1 MSVFNDSKY
10 LEQSIKSI
18 LKQSYS
24 NFEFIIIDDGSKDK
38 TYEIVNRNM
47 KMDNRIKFF
56 RRDHYGLASSLN
68 FGISKAKGKYIARMD
83 ADDISHYKRFEK
95 QVHILKN
102 QDVDIVGSNIT
113 YIDTSGKSLGEKIC
127 FPKNDIEIKWN
138 LLFTNPIAHSTVMM
152 KKSIFTNRVS
162 YNVDYKYSQ
171 DYALWN
177 KLSKNY
183 KFYNIQEILL
193 KFRLKNDNVKINSQM
208 DYIIKSQKSLL
219 SQVDSDISNEKT
231 RLFNTLINN
240 KLKSKN
246 EFQLSFQILK
256 KITRSFILRSQIR
269 SINECY
275 RIHTLFP
282 NTFKKVLIN
291 NGQLSFFL
299 SLQIIGILVYYNSNV
314 LLTKDFWWSI
324 KIWVKKILN
333 IAITNV
339 SKSKTIINR
348 NILYKPKKGIT

>member
-10 LEQSIKSI
+10 LEQSIQSI
-18 LKQSYS
+18 LKQSFS

-47 KMDNRIKFF
+47 KMDKRIKFF

-95 QVHILKN
+95 QVHIFKN
-102 QDVDIVGSNIT
+102 QDVDIVGSNIA
-113 YIDTSGKSLGEKIC
+113 YIDTFGKSLGEKIC
-127 FPKNDIEIKWN
+127 FPKNNIEIKWN

-171 DYALWN
+171 DYALWI

-208 DYIIKSQKSLL
+208 DYIIKSQKYLL

-231 RLFNTLINN
+231 RLFNALINN

-246 EFQLSFQILK
+246 DFKLSFQILK
-256 KITRSFILRSQIR
+256 KITRNFINVSQIM
-269 SINECY
+269 SINECH
-275 RIHTLFP
+275 RISTLFSD
-282 NTFKKVLIN
+282 TLKKVLIN
-291 NGQLSFFL
+291 NGQLS
-299 SLQIIGILVYYNSNV
+299 SMISIHIIIMMVYYNHKV
-314 LLTKDFWWSI
+314 LLTKDFWWSLKTWFI
-324 KIWVKKILN
+324 KIMKIFFVRLYRSVTIFN
-333 IAITNV
+333 WHIFFKLR
-339 SKSKTIINR
+339 KS
-348 NILYKPKKGIT
+348 IL

>member
-10 LEQSIKSI
+10 LDQSIKSI

-47 KMDNRIKFF
+47 RIDNRIKFF
-56 RRDHYGLASSLN
+56 KRDHYGLASSLN

-95 QVHILKN
+95 QIHILKN
-102 QDVDIVGSNIT
+102 QNVDIVGSNIT
-113 YIDTSGKSLGEKIC
+113 YIDKSGKLLGEKIC

-152 KKSIFTNRVS
+152 KKSIFTNRFS

-208 DYIIKSQKSLL
+208 DYIIKNQKSLL

-231 RLFNTLINN
+231 RSFNTLIKN

-256 KITRSFILRSQIR
+256 KITRSFINMSQIM
-269 SINECY
+269 SINECH
-275 RIHTLFP
+275 RISTLFSD
-282 NTFKKVLIN
+282 TLIKVLIN
-291 NGQLSFFL
+291 NGQLSFIT
-299 SLQIIGILVYYNSNV
+299 SIQIIIMMVCYNHKV

-324 KIWVKKILN
+324 KIWLIKIVNIFFVKLYKS
-333 IAITNV
+333 ITIF
-339 SKSKTIINR
+339 SWHKFFKPKR
-348 NILYKPKKGIT
+348 NI